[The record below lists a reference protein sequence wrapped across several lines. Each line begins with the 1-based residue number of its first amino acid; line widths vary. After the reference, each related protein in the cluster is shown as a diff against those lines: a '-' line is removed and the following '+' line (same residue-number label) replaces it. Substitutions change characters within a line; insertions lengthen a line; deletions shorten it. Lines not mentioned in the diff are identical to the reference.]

1 MSEGP
6 ENQPSENEKQDPPE
20 NQQGNQDP
28 PKSEDENQQDAQLK
42 RENAERR
49 VENKA
54 LKASLDKALADLKA
68 FTDKDKSEIEKATST
83 AKELEDK
90 VKTYEQKIHDLA
102 LQNAFLA
109 DKSFKWRNPKAALKL
124 ADLSKVEIDDDGEVT
139 GLSDALKALA
149 KSDPYLLEASGDE
162 ENEPGAPPVGGAPKT
177 RAPKGTPERE
187 KLLAKYP
194 ALRR

>member
-1 MSEGP
+1 MADDEGTKP
-6 ENQPSENEKQDPPE
+6 ENEQDPTENQQENQDPPE
-20 NQQGNQDP
+20 NEGE
-28 PKSEDENQQDAQLK
+28 KQQDAQLK

-83 AKELEDK
+83 AKELEEK

-124 ADLSKVEIDDDGEVT
+124 ADLSKVEIDEDGTVT

-149 KSDPYLLEASGDE
+149 KSDPYLLEAVDE
-162 ENEPGAPPVGGAPKT
+162 DNDPGAPPAGQPPKNKP
-177 RAPKGTPERE
+177 PKGTPERE